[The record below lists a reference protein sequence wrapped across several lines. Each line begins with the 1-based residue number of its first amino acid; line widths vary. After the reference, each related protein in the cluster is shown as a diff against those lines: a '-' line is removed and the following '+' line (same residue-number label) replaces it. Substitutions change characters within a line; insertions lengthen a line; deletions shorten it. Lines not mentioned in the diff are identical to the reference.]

1 MNTYFQE
8 VDNLFQ
14 VAAHVTVSVP
24 DFVPLANVFVLDG
37 GILAW
42 KDQID
47 ATLDLD

>member
-1 MNTYFQE
+1 MTEY
-8 VDNLFQ
+8 
-14 VAAHVTVSVP
+14 SIP
-24 DFVPLANVFVLDG
+24 NVFVLDG